1 MQLSQDKADRR
12 GDSVYLM
19 LIMRTLASQHAGTP
33 HMSILDDWHR
43 SASERNTYK
52 ALFRLQAIKLHAPP
66 ETTIDKV

>member
-33 HMSILDDWHR
+33 HMSILDD
-43 SASERNTYK
+43 
-52 ALFRLQAIKLHAPP
+52 
-66 ETTIDKV
+66 